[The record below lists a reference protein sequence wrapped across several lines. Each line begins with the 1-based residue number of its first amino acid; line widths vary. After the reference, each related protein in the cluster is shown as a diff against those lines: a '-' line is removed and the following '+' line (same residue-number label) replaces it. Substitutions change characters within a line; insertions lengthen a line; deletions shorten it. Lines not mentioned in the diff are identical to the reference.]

1 MIDEGCTIM
10 VREEFIPDHAALI
23 RRALSVLHGEAA
35 SLLNDP
41 RSVELLMWSAD

>member
-1 MIDEGCTIM
+1 M
-10 VREEFIPDHAALI
+10 